1 MSKLALDHEILMTIE
16 KPARYI
22 GGEVNAVYKNKEDV
36 RKLAEKY
43 GFEETDNRGYDDY
56 VRYIRKVK

>member
-22 GGEVNAVYKNKEDV
+22 GGEVNAVYKNKT
-36 RKLAEKY
+36 A
-43 GFEETDNRGYDDY
+43 FSW
-56 VRYIRKVK
+56 